1 MRTSILALGL
11 LLLPGCIAR
20 TVVDVATAPVKLA
33 GKAADWTTTSQDEA
47 DRNRGRE
54 LRKEEERRRKEC
66 RRAGHEDC

>member
-1 MRTSILALGL
+1 MRSSVLALAV

-20 TVVDVATAPVKLA
+20 TVVDVATAPVKIGA
-33 GKAADWTTTSQDEA
+33 QAADWTTTSQDEA